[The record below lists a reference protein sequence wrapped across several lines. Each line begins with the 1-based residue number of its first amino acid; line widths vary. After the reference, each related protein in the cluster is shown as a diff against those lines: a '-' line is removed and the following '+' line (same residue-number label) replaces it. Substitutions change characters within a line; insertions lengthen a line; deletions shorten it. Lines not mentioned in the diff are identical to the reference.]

1 MKKIIFLAVA
11 VIGMMLLSG
20 IASAQGGRPLWLAG
34 KRVAV
39 CADRSYSGV
48 VATTENALRQ
58 SYGTVIISADCNYGG
73 NAIANAE
80 YIAVLEVVQ
89 SYPEARIW
97 LKIIGD
103 RNQIGAIGYG
113 ESGSG
118 YIAGFIQNSNSYFG
132 ASIGGNNN
140 DEYER
145 LNSAAVEAVED
156 LH

>member
-1 MKKIIFLAVA
+1 MKKIIWMVVA
-11 VIGMMLLSG
+11 VVFFSN
-20 IASAQGGRPLWLAG
+20 IASAQGGRPLWLFG

-39 CADRSYSGV
+39 CADRNYGGV
-48 VATTENALRQ
+48 VAATENALRQ
-58 SYGTVIISADCNYGG
+58 SYGAVIISADCNYGG
-73 NAIANAE
+73 SAIAGAE

-103 RNQIGAIGYG
+103 RNQVGAIGYG

-118 YIAGFIQNSNSYFG
+118 YISGFIRDRNSYFG
-132 ASIGGNNN
+132 ASIGGGN

-145 LNSAAVEAVED
+145 LRSAAVEAVED